1 MKKELHQA
9 MEDHSSFPADPLR
22 QVIRKYTLCDAS
34 LQMTV
39 SPLMEMINRN
49 ANLPGSFIVDCFF
62 SLLERFLED
71 GPPREGKTDDDS
83 PHRQWRR
90 AFGHER
96 SEGLDDLLPHL
107 LDLLSEHV
115 PRSRGESSRLT
126 SLLQKA
132 GKLSTPAGMALE
144 ARQLLLERSL
154 PSREEEMAGTLA
166 ALREAVNGPPG
177 SPPGDTQG
185 EWRERMLERLAG
197 GREDVSGAL
206 MGVMRCETGA
216 LRGAAVECYL
226 RKIYRANVL
235 GEV

>member
-1 MKKELHQA
+1 M
-9 MEDHSSFPADPLR
+9 
-22 QVIRKYTLCDAS
+22 AS
-34 LQMTV
+34 
-39 SPLMEMINRN
+39 
-49 ANLPGSFIVDCFF
+49 
-62 SLLERFLED
+62 
-71 GPPREGKTDDDS
+71 
-83 PHRQWRR
+83 
-90 AFGHER
+90 AFRHER

-177 SPPGDTQG
+177 HPRGYPGGVEG
-185 EWRERMLERLAG
+185 EDVGAVG
-197 GREDVSGAL
+197 GRKGGCEWCADGGDAL
-206 MGVMRCETGA
+206 
-216 LRGAAVECYL
+216 
-226 RKIYRANVL
+226 
-235 GEV
+235 